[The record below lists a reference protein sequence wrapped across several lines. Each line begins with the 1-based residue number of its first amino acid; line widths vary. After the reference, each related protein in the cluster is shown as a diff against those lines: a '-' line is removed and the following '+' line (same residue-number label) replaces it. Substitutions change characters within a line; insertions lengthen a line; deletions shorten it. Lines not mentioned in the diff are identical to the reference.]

1 MSNQNSG
8 AGTLQR
14 DLSFQYFES
23 AGYISKRMSGRANYL
38 QAIFTNPFPWEF
50 PPKIMKTSVI
60 HLKRISQHLQ
70 AGATPL
76 PLPGMGPRLGSP
88 ASSTGGHLRLGEGR
102 GVR

>member
-1 MSNQNSG
+1 M
-8 AGTLQR
+8 
-14 DLSFQYFES
+14 
-23 AGYISKRMSGRANYL
+23 

-76 PLPGMGPRLGSP
+76 PLPGWVRGSALLLLAP
-88 ASSTGGHLRLGEGR
+88 PEATSASGR
-102 GVR
+102 GGACAED